1 MISNNKINRTNTRT
15 NTRTKKLNSK
25 LENLKVS
32 YPDTL
37 LQSIQN
43 NQDITQFP
51 TIYQNAPQISI
62 LNPKPRLYLI
72 TMTDPDAPYG
82 MVNKKNTNNTKIN
95 NNTKTNTKSAINNT
109 NNHTYTHWIY
119 LQDMRTKHK
128 TNTNSKSN
136 TITSLMPYTPPSP
149 PYGIHRYQF
158 KLYDMSNVS
167 QMILDTLKKNINNV
181 LDRNIDY
188 ISNLNNINNI
198 NTMNNK
204 KKLKPIVQ
212 FQYRVNS
219 GKLATTT
226 KANNTTTTTTPK
238 TITTPT
244 PI

>member
-25 LENLKVS
+25 LESLKVS

-43 NQDITQFP
+43 NQDITTIP
-51 TIYQNAPQISI
+51 NVSNIYQKPPQISI

-82 MVNKKNTNNTKIN
+82 MVNTKNTNKTN

-109 NNHTYTHWIY
+109 KNHTYTHWIY
-119 LQDMRTKHK
+119 LQDMKNK
-128 TNTNSKSN
+128 SNTSTN

-226 KANNTTTTTTPK
+226 NTTPK